1 MSLFLIVTLLI
12 IIMKAPGIDASTAVF
27 VKTGG
32 DAFLNVSESDVPKD
46 FHVLLWKFVTNDA
59 LVTFFSNGQSK
70 VHGVYTGRID
80 FSEKKHSIKLK
91 NLQKSDSGL
100 YTAVVTADS
109 KKILTESQFKKEGKT
124 HYKLR
129 PALLL
134 RPLSTASL
142 GFCPFDPNQNL
153 PLIIFFF
160 CPDSPSS
167 DPVSPVDLVVDSVSS
182 ASSSC
187 NLTVTCITEDSNIS
201 STFRC
206 TAKTCHQEG
215 GEKSKAT
222 KSGASLHVCLSNL
235 SIICNHSNRVSWSE
249 KKTATD
255 PLCLPHADA
264 EELSG
269 VSICG
274 VKKVV
279 VSVGLII
286 MVLAVIGVHLTE
298 KFKKYK

>member
-1 MSLFLIVTLLI
+1 MFQREQKTKWYTLDKGKQQHFRPEY
-12 IIMKAPGIDASTAVF
+12 KAIDASTAVL

-32 DAFLNVSESDVPKD
+32 DVFLNVSEADVPKD
-46 FHVLLWKFVTNDA
+46 FHIFLWKFVTEDV
-59 LVTFFSNGQSK
+59 LVSFFSNGESK
-70 VHGVYTGRID
+70 VHGVYAGRID

-100 YTAVVTADS
+100 YTAVVIA
-109 KKILTESQFKKEGKT
+109 
-124 HYKLR
+124 
-129 PALLL
+129 
-134 RPLSTASL
+134 ASEQTL
-142 GFCPFDPNQNL
+142 NEYNVTIQ
-153 PLIIFFF
+153 
-160 CPDSPSS
+160 

-206 TAKTCHQEG
+206 TTKTCYQEG